1 MNYELFSPLITFH
14 IFNPFSSDTNF
25 VQCVLHARPK
35 PMTHF
40 QSKVK
45 KFFFTYYGFST
56 IIE

>member
-25 VQCVLHARPK
+25 VLHTRPK

-45 KFFFTYYGFST
+45 KFLFTYYGFST